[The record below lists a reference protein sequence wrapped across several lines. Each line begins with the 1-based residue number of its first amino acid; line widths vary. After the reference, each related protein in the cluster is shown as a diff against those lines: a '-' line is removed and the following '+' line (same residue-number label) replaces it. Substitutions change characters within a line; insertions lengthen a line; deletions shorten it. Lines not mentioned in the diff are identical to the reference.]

1 MDKMVGDSSVLHE
14 VFQKQN
20 LQSRLDRK
28 VGNSSVFTRIVEQ
41 CASEPISDKQRYF
54 IVNIFETVN
63 GRNATFV

>member
-28 VGNSSVFTRIVEQ
+28 VGNFSVFTRIVEQ
-41 CASEPISDKQRYF
+41 CVSELISDKQRYF
-54 IVNIFETVN
+54 IVNIFETVS